1 LSGNFIFVEV
11 DPTAHRPPPKIKRRA
26 ASIKHKLFLSMSY
39 PIEVQRHSAAH
50 LMAAA
55 VKRLF
60 PDAKFGVGP
69 TVENGFYYDIDIGR
83 PLTPEDLKNISVQMK
98 KLTSANPAF
107 VREEMPIDDAV
118 KMFGDMGQTYK
129 VELLNDLKTRGTTK
143 MSAEE
148 SGDVDASNISTV
160 SIYKTGDFTD
170 LCRGPHVDKVSDIG
184 AWKLTRIAG
193 AFWRGKEGN
202 PQMQRVYGICFP
214 TQEELDAYESMVAEA
229 EKRDHKKLGK
239 ELDLFTFSDLVGSGL
254 PLWTPRG
261 TLLRTLL
268 DDYVWKLRTQKGYMR
283 VTIPHITKKDLY
295 EKSGHWAKF
304 KDELFKI
311 TTREGHEFALKP
323 MNCPHHTQIF
333 DCRPRSYRDMPQRY
347 AETTMV
353 YRDEQSG
360 ELSGLSRVRSITQDD
375 AHVFCR
381 KSQIEQEC
389 FAIWDIIDRFYSTFG
404 FSLSIRLSTHDPDK
418 MEKYLGTAET
428 WKEAESALKGLIEK
442 RGTPYVE
449 GKGEAAMYG
458 PKVDFMG
465 KDALGR
471 MHQVATIQL
480 DFNMPERF
488 DLACVNENGER
499 ERVVMI
505 HAAIMGS
512 IERFLSV
519 LIEHYAG
526 AFPLWLAPVQASI
539 LPVAD
544 RFNEFALTLKN
555 ELAVAGIR
563 TEVDESVE
571 SVGKKIRN
579 AEKSKVPLM
588 LVVGEKEA
596 AGEPLVIR
604 KRGVQDQISMAKEA
618 FIVWV
623 KQQVDEKSS

>member
-1 LSGNFIFVEV
+1 MDLSGNFFISVIN
-11 DPTAHRPPPKIKRRA
+11 T
-26 ASIKHKLFLSMSY
+26 SMSY
-39 PIEVQRHSAAH
+39 PIEGQRHSAAH

-55 VKRLF
+55 VQRLF

-69 TVENGFYYDIDIGR
+69 VVENGFYYDIDIGR

-107 VREEMPIDDAV
+107 VREEMPIDDAI
-118 KMFGDMGQTYK
+118 KMFEGMGQTYK

-143 MSAEE
+143 ISDEE
-148 SGDVDASNISTV
+148 SGDVDASNVSTV

-170 LCRGPHVDKVSDIG
+170 LCRGPHVEKASDIG

-202 PQMQRVYGICFP
+202 PQMQRIYGLCFE
-214 TQEELDAYESMVAEA
+214 TQQELDAYEAMIAEA

-261 TLLRTLL
+261 TVLRTLL
-268 DDYVWKLRTQKGYMR
+268 DDYVWKLRSQKGYMR
-283 VTIPHITKKDLY
+283 VAIPHITKMDLY
-295 EKSGHWAKF
+295 EKSGHLAKF

-333 DCRPRSYRDMPQRY
+333 DCQLRSYRDMPQRY

-353 YRDEQSG
+353 YRDEQTG

-389 FAIWDIIDRFYSTFG
+389 FAIWDIIDTFYSTFG
-404 FSLSIRLSTHDPDK
+404 FNLSVRMSTHDPDK
-418 MEKYLGTAET
+418 MEKYLGTPQNWQDAEL
-428 WKEAESALKGLIEK
+428 ALKSLIEK
-442 RGTPYVE
+442 RGAFYVE

-458 PKVDFMG
+458 PKIDFMG

-471 MHQVATIQL
+471 LHQVATIQL
-480 DFNMPERF
+480 DFIMPERF
-488 DLACVNENGER
+488 DLVCVNENGER

-544 RFNEFALTLKN
+544 RFNEFAHALKA
-555 ELAVAGIR
+555 ELVAAGIR
-563 TEVDESVE
+563 TDVDESVE

-596 AGEPLVIR
+596 AGEPLAIR
-604 KRGVQDQISMAKEA
+604 KRGVPDQISMAKDA
-618 FIVWV
+618 FIEWV
-623 KQQVDEKSS
+623 KKQVEEKTS